1 MNQTKR
7 NTGIKRLL
15 AAALILLCL
24 AGAAALYQKVMAD
37 LAAQEQGAVR
47 QAVLRCA
54 VQCYSVEGVY
64 PPDLAYMEENYGLIV
79 NQERYIVSYDAF
91 ASNLLPQVSVLTK

>member
-1 MNQTKR
+1 MNHTKR
-7 NTGIKRLL
+7 NPWAKRLL
-15 AAALILLCL
+15 TAALVLLALAAAVL
-24 AGAAALYQKVMAD
+24 LYQKIVAD

-79 NQERYIVSYDAF
+79 NQKRYIVSYDAF
-91 ASNLLPQVSVLTK
+91 ASNLLPQVSVLAK